1 MRFGSWTFDKKIRL
15 KRERKMANLKDYN
28 PSGIWDIIEAP
39 GTYYHFSDENNKME
53 LVYTFKIRRKT
64 LFYTVNLIIPTV
76 FLCFLSIFV
85 FYLPADD
92 GEKMTFCIS
101 ILLALIV
108 FLLLV
113 SRILPPTSTS
123 IPLISKYLLF
133 TFIMNI
139 LTILNT
145 VIIINWNY
153 SSPCIDTI
161 PKWIRIVFI
170 DYLPKILFMNNFE
183 KIYDDEED
191 DEYDEQSLNGR
202 ISKPRIKKSH
212 SMIELNSVNSYMKLI
227 ASLNRNK
234 RANSY
239 VSDKIQFNHDIMRAS
254 HKLAYITNHIK
265 CDNNFQ
271 KVT

>member
-1 MRFGSWTFDKKIRL
+1 MRFGSWTYNSHQVRL
-15 KRERKMANLKDYN
+15 KRDKKMVNLEDYN

-39 GTYYHFSDENNKME
+39 GTYYYFSNENKME

-85 FYLPADD
+85 FYLPADE

-113 SRILPPTSTS
+113 SKILPPTSTS
-123 IPLISKYLLF
+123 VPLVSKYLLF

-145 VIIINWNY
+145 VVIINWNY
-153 SSPCIDTI
+153 RSPCVHQI
-161 PKWIRIVFI
+161 PKWFRIIFI
-170 DYLPKILFMNNFE
+170 NYLPKILFIKNLAQYNNNNNDT
-183 KIYDDEED
+183 DDAVSN
-191 DEYDEQSLNGR
+191 QHSFNGLKR
-202 ISKPRIKKSH
+202 
-212 SMIELNSVNSYMKLI
+212 ENSFMKLI
-227 ASLNRNK
+227 AASKK
-234 RANSY
+234 RSRVNSY
-239 VSDKIQFNHDIMRAS
+239 TNDKLAIQFS
-254 HKLAYITNHIK
+254 HEVMEAAQNVTYIINHIK
-265 CDNNFQ
+265 SEKDYQEVIFYIYF
-271 KVT
+271 KF